1 MRKLSSGWAGA
12 AVGAARLDRLRAM
25 RTPSEAIA
33 DIVGR
38 VSALGASERV
48 ALADVAGRCLAEP
61 YASDV
66 DLPPFEKSMM
76 DGYALRASDAGADAL
91 ACVGESRAG
100 AAFARPVPKGTC
112 VEIYTGAELP
122 ADCDSVVMIEHTTRD
137 ADRVRVPAQVRP
149 GQNVAHKAEVLAI
162 GRTVFAPPRRLSPV
176 DLAVLAA
183 IGVARPLVFR
193 RPRVAVLTTGD
204 ELVPVD
210 ARPGPGQIR
219 EGNTRFLA
227 AALAACGA
235 ELTEVGI
242 VRDDSTELRARFAAA
257 LVRSDVLV
265 TTGGVSMG
273 KYDLVGAALESLGV
287 VPVLHKVAVKP
298 GKPIWFGL
306 APDPARPGVGK
317 PVLGLPGNPVS
328 SLLGFELFVRPVLAV
343 LEGAPSAERV
353 ERTALGRWM
362 GAPPKPDDRQNNV
375 PVALRAGTDGVAELH
390 PLAYKGSADIVALT
404 DAHAFAV
411 FEPGAS
417 AATGALVRYRPLPW
431 AHPV

>member
-1 MRKLSSGWAGA
+1 MRLLSGWI
-12 AVGAARLDRLRAM
+12 AARLDRLRAM

-38 VSALGASERV
+38 VRALGSSERV
-48 ALADVAGRCLAEP
+48 ALADASGRCLAQAC
-61 YASDV
+61 ASDV

-76 DGYALRASDAGADAL
+76 DGFALRAADAAAGEL

-100 AAFARPVPKGTC
+100 AAFAGPVPQGAC
-112 VEIYTGAELP
+112 VEIYTGAPLP
-122 ADCDSVVMIEHTTRD
+122 ADCDSVVMIEHATRD
-137 ADRVRVPAQVRP
+137 GARVRVPAQVRP
-149 GQNVAHKAEVLAI
+149 GQNVSHRAEVLAI
-162 GRTVFAPPRRLSPV
+162 GRAVLTPPRRLSPV

-183 IGVARPLVFR
+183 IGVARPLVFCK
-193 RPRVAVLTTGD
+193 PRVAVLTTGD

-242 VRDDSTELRARFAAA
+242 VRDDPAELRARFAAA
-257 LVRSDVLV
+257 LERSDVLV

-287 VPVLHKVAVKP
+287 APVLHKVAVKP

-306 APDPARPGVGK
+306 APRAGAQGEPK

-343 LEGAPSAERV
+343 LEGAPPSECV
-353 ERTALGRWM
+353 ERSALGRWM
-362 GAPPKPDDRQNNV
+362 GAPPKPDERQNNV
-375 PVALRAGTDGVAELH
+375 PVAVRAGADGVAELH

-404 DAHAFAV
+404 AAHAFAV

-431 AHPV
+431 APPV

>member
-1 MRKLSSGWAGA
+1 MQFLADLGA
-12 AVGAARLDRLRAM
+12 TRLDRLRAM
-25 RTPSEAIA
+25 RQPSEAIA

-38 VSALGASERV
+38 VSALGAREHV
-48 ALADVAGRCLAEP
+48 ALADAAGRCLAAS

-76 DGYALRASDAGADAL
+76 DGFALRAADAAAGEL
-91 ACVGESRAG
+91 ACVGEARAG
-100 AAFARPVPKGTC
+100 AAFARPVPKGAC

-122 ADCDSVVMIEHTTRD
+122 SDCDSVVMIEHVTR
-137 ADRVRVPAQVRP
+137 AGDRVRVPPQVRP
-149 GQNVAHKAEVLAI
+149 GQNVAHKAEVLAV
-162 GRTVFAPPRRLSPV
+162 GREVFAPPRRLSPV
-176 DLAVLAA
+176 DVAVLAA
-183 IGVARPLVFR
+183 IGVAKPLVFR

-204 ELVPVD
+204 ELVPVE
-210 ARPGPGQIR
+210 ARPGPSQIR

-242 VRDDSTELRARFAAA
+242 VRDDPAELRARFAAA
-257 LVRSDVLV
+257 LERSDVLV

-273 KYDLVGAALESLGV
+273 KYDLVGAALEALGV
-287 VPVLHKVAVKP
+287 APLLHKVAIKP

-306 APDPARPGVGK
+306 APSADGAAK

-343 LEGAPSAERV
+343 LEGAPANETR

-375 PVALRAGTDGVAELH
+375 PVALRAGADGVAELH

-404 DAHAFAV
+404 GAHAFAV

-431 AHPV
+431 AHPD

>member
-1 MRKLSSGWAGA
+1 
-12 AVGAARLDRLRAM
+12 
-25 RTPSEAIA
+25 
-33 DIVGR
+33 
-38 VSALGASERV
+38 
-48 ALADVAGRCLAEP
+48 
-61 YASDV
+61 
-66 DLPPFEKSMM
+66 
-76 DGYALRASDAGADAL
+76 
-91 ACVGESRAG
+91 
-100 AAFARPVPKGTC
+100 
-112 VEIYTGAELP
+112 
-122 ADCDSVVMIEHTTRD
+122 
-137 ADRVRVPAQVRP
+137 
-149 GQNVAHKAEVLAI
+149 
-162 GRTVFAPPRRLSPV
+162 LSPA

-227 AALAACGA
+227 AALAGCGA
-235 ELTEVGI
+235 EITEVAI
-242 VRDDSTELRARFAAA
+242 VRDDPAELRARFAAA
-257 LVRSDVLV
+257 LERSDVLV

-287 VPVLHKVAVKP
+287 VPVLHKVAIKP

-306 APDPARPGVGK
+306 APSASGADAHK

-343 LEGAPSAERV
+343 LEGAPASECA

-362 GAPPKPDDRQNNV
+362 GAPPKPDERQNNV
-375 PVALRAGTDGVAELH
+375 PVAVRAGADGVAELH

-404 DAHAFAV
+404 GAHAFAV

-431 AHPV
+431 AHPD